1 MKKIT
6 LTTSFIIGVMLAVSC
21 ASGPPKIDTP
31 PEEPPVPAEA
41 PVYVPAPAPAA
52 APVVVTAGELDLTG
66 AVKYKVKW
74 GDTLANISRRFYRDG
89 FYYPVI
95 ILASRD
101 VVIKNPDKIWPG
113 MVLTIPNLER
123 NKANDN
129 SRKAIKDCLNAF
141 ADIERKKSRPRR
153 GLINGLKRRAD
164 AL

>member
-1 MKKIT
+1 MKKIA
-6 LTTSFIIGVMLAVSC
+6 LTAAFIISVMLAVSC
-21 ASGPPKIDTP
+21 ASSPQSQEVAEQ
-31 PEEPPVPAEA
+31 PEEA
-41 PVYVPAPAPAA
+41 PVPVAVRVPAPAPAI
-52 APVVVTAGELDLTG
+52 VTAGELDLTG

-74 GDTLANISRRFYRDG
+74 GDTLVKISRRFYKDG

-95 ILASRD
+95 ILASQN

-113 MVLTIPNLER
+113 MVLTIADLER

-129 SRKAIKDCLNAF
+129 TRKAIKDCLNAF
-141 ADIERKKSRPRR
+141 ADTEKTKPRPRR

>member
-1 MKKIT
+1 MKKIA
-6 LTTSFIIGVMLAVSC
+6 LTTSLIVGVMLAVSC
-21 ASGPPKIDTP
+21 ASGPPK
-31 PEEPPVPAEA
+31 AEA
-41 PVYVPAPAPAA
+41 PPEDPPAPAPPPVAVSVA
-52 APVVVTAGELDLTG
+52 APVPAATELDLTG
-66 AVKYKVKW
+66 AIKYRVKW
-74 GDTLANISRRFYRDG
+74 GDTLVSISKRFYKDG

-129 SRKAIKDCLNAF
+129 YRKAIKDSLNGL
-141 ADIERKKSRPRR
+141 ADVEKNKPRPRR

>member
-1 MKKIT
+1 MKKIA
-6 LTTSFIIGVMLAVSC
+6 LTTALIISVMLAVSC
-21 ASGPPKIDTP
+21 ASSPQNPEVADQ
-31 PEEPPVPAEA
+31 PEEA
-41 PVYVPAPAPAA
+41 PAPAPALVRVPVSA
-52 APVVVTAGELDLTG
+52 TAPVIATDLDLTG
-66 AVKYKVKW
+66 AVKYRVKW
-74 GDTLANISRRFYRDG
+74 GDTLVIISKRFYRDG

-129 SRKAIKDCLNAF
+129 TRKAIKDCLNGF
-141 ADIERKKSRPRR
+141 ADIEKAKPRPRR